1 MERSIHVNRLRRAF
15 SLTELLVVIAIVSV
29 LIALLVVAIQKVQA
43 TSRSVGCQSNQRQI
57 ALACVAYATDHA
69 GRLVSPR
76 TDKPDTGAAGSG
88 FDPGGGCPRLYWPT
102 AAGGIANGPESY
114 HCWVMMV
121 PGGVVNEPGAVYY
134 NGGPSGDTRQ
144 ETEYAITRGRL
155 WPYLGV
161 LSAYRSPLDKQ
172 DRLRSYSLNAFVGVQ
187 VPDDWIASSPVA
199 QWQAD
204 LGEGDCGSFN
214 TTAMARVQKPAM
226 TLCSIVESK
235 QQGLYSNF
243 GGWIIDPTQARWYDW
258 PALWDGLIVTHSNV
272 DGSSTVY
279 EMQDAA
285 LAETMRTIPP
295 NTDLTEPGG
304 VHADWLYFRNRLLPG
319 NIANA
324 IPGAP

>member
-1 MERSIHVNRLRRAF
+1 VNRLRRAF

-57 ALACVAYATDHA
+57 ALACVAYATDHS

-272 DGSSTVY
+272 DGSSTAY

-304 VHADWLYFRNRLLPG
+304 VHAVGLYFRNRLLPG

>member
-1 MERSIHVNRLRRAF
+1 
-15 SLTELLVVIAIVSV
+15 
-29 LIALLVVAIQKVQA
+29 
-43 TSRSVGCQSNQRQI
+43 
-57 ALACVAYATDHA
+57 
-69 GRLVSPR
+69 
-76 TDKPDTGAAGSG
+76 
-88 FDPGGGCPRLYWPT
+88 
-102 AAGGIANGPESY
+102 
-114 HCWVMMV
+114 
-121 PGGVVNEPGAVYY
+121 
-134 NGGPSGDTRQ
+134 
-144 ETEYAITRGRL
+144 
-155 WPYLGV
+155 
-161 LSAYRSPLDKQ
+161 LDKQ

-272 DGSSTVY
+272 DGSSTAY
-279 EMQDAA
+279 EMQDPA
-285 LAETMRTIPP
+285 LVETMRTIPP